1 MQEGREGEADS
12 TSSTDTNVIIKATAK
27 NNKRNDKND
36 ISHETIFN
44 MAAGLWVSK
53 TLATALELEVF
64 SKLSGNKSVTLNELQ
79 KLLEMESRPTE
90 ALATALVSLR
100 LLRLST
106 SETGERIYSN
116 TRLSETFLD
125 ISKLSNYVGDIA
137 TIFDKRFYKNW
148 ENLID
153 CLSSNK
159 PVDEFVPIEKKRKRK
174 SCSSPSS
181 KKGGGVVGDINPISE
196 FNAKTIEQIKTFAH
210 GMYDI
215 NVGPASSL
223 TKLFDF
229 SKYSKLID
237 IGGFGAG
244 VYALQAVKAYPNLS
258 ADVILTLEP
267 VAELA
272 NGYIKQFN
280 LENKVNTKVFDIFE
294 EERFTAREAEEMK
307 EQGIKESNNGYDV
320 AIVSNMLRRNNE
332 DKNKIL
338 LKRIYNNLIPDKI
351 DKINKNNKKNSSVG
365 TSAIIISEWLLND
378 QKTGPISSALMNL
391 NMIIESSEGRTYS
404 FAEVSNMLR
413 SVGFVNIQKI
423 EARGHTDFVVGYKKQ
438 G

>member
-79 KLLEMESRPTE
+79 KLLEMESRPAE

-159 PVDEFVPIEKKRKRK
+159 PVNEFVSIEKKRKRK
-174 SCSSPSS
+174 SSSQSS

-196 FNAKTIEQIKTFAH
+196 FNAKTIEQMKTFAH

-229 SKYSKLID
+229 SNIL
-237 IGGFGAG
+237 
-244 VYALQAVKAYPNLS
+244 NL
-258 ADVILTLEP
+258 
-267 VAELA
+267 
-272 NGYIKQFN
+272 
-280 LENKVNTKVFDIFE
+280 
-294 EERFTAREAEEMK
+294 
-307 EQGIKESNNGYDV
+307 
-320 AIVSNMLRRNNE
+320 
-332 DKNKIL
+332 
-338 LKRIYNNLIPDKI
+338 
-351 DKINKNNKKNSSVG
+351 
-365 TSAIIISEWLLND
+365 
-378 QKTGPISSALMNL
+378 
-391 NMIIESSEGRTYS
+391 
-404 FAEVSNMLR
+404 
-413 SVGFVNIQKI
+413 
-423 EARGHTDFVVGYKKQ
+423 
-438 G
+438 